1 VFKRG
6 KLKGQ
11 LTLVRLQT
19 AAPIAWLLSRLASVT
34 RIHSGQ
40 RHMGG
45 SQAGLSGQYDGNAIR
60 ASGREKVAGR
70 NYTFVLTM
78 DLSDEVK
85 ALPQTRC

>member
-34 RIHSGQ
+34 RIHSGH

-45 SQAGLSGQYDGNAIR
+45 SQAGLSGQYDGNAIGR
-60 ASGREKVAGR
+60 AAGKR
-70 NYTFVLTM
+70 
-78 DLSDEVK
+78 
-85 ALPQTRC
+85 LPDGITRSS